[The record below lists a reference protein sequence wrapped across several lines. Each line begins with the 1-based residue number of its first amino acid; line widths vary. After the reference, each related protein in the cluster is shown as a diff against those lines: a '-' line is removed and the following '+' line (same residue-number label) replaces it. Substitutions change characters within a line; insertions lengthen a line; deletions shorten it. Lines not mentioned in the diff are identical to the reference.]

1 MANGHAYRK
10 STFRHTIG
18 RWAQYKKAVEI
29 DPGFAV
35 AHWQKGN
42 LYAKAYGRLDKAI
55 SSYQR
60 SNYVEPDNG
69 RTLANLSLLYLNL
82 GAEQQADLSAYRS
95 QELMPNAYR
104 PNYGLA
110 MLELYRGQ
118 EARALEYA
126 SKAMAIY
133 PQSLIMNAFLRDHDL
148 KKGHYAKALARYEKS
163 YPKLLNESEPGV
175 NERNYKEAVDLAL
188 VVLKTGKQQRAKKLL
203 DRSFAVINTL
213 PRLGLFGYGVLDAKI
228 YALRGEKEKA
238 LAALREAIDGGW
250 RRHWWYYLEHDKNLD
265 SIRDE
270 PEFQA
275 MVEEIEADMAE
286 QLARVRDWEAN
297 GELLPTPESLEQSL

>member
-1 MANGHAYRK
+1 VFDDAL
-10 STFRHTIG
+10 
-18 RWAQYKKAVEI
+18 AQYEKAVEI

-42 LYAKAYGRLDKAI
+42 LYAHAYGRLDKAI

-60 SNYVEPDNG
+60 SNYVDPGNPSIPARLG
-69 RTLANLSLLYLNL
+69 RVYLDL
-82 GAEQQADLSAYRS
+82 GDERQAQYWIDRS
-95 QELMPNAYR
+95 QDLMPNAYR

-126 SKAMAIY
+126 SKAMASY
-133 PQSLIMNAFLRDHDL
+133 PRGSIMLAFLRNHDL

-163 YPKLLNESEPGV
+163 FPKLLNESEPGV
-175 NERNYKEAVDLAL
+175 SERNYKAAVDLAL
-188 VVLKTGKQQRAKKLL
+188 VVLKTGKQERAKKLL

-250 RRHWWYYLEHDKNLD
+250 RRRWWYFLEHDPTLE
-265 SIRDE
+265 SLRDE